1 MSGQITQSLQL
12 KAQQQLVMTPQLQQ
26 AIKLLQMNNHELE
39 AYLETQIETNP
50 LLEKADDTPRDVSVE
65 DLGTTDDND
74 GATEHQFDSQW
85 EEQGGSDAPPD
96 STPSSSDFDAGAAR
110 VGAGGGASFDDPDFA
125 FDSNLTETKT
135 LRDHLTDQLQQSMAD
150 ETDRRI
156 GALLIDMVDEA
167 GYLRIDLKDLAA
179 RLGVTPDRLAPVLQ
193 TLRGFDPTGIFA
205 HDLIDCLR
213 LQLVDQKKLDAP
225 FEKLLAH
232 LDLIASH
239 DHKKLASLCGVN
251 ETYLRDM
258 IAEIKTLNPKPAAG
272 FMPLIV
278 QTAVPDVLMKTLPK
292 TSGGGWRVEL
302 NTDTLPRVLINQTYY
317 NNVCAHAK
325 TVADKNYLST
335 QLNDANW
342 IVRALD
348 QRAQTIL
355 KVASDIVERQNAFF
369 LYGIEYLVPMTLK
382 DVADT
387 IGMHESTVS
396 RVTTGKFMGTPRGI
410 FELKFFFTNGLVG
423 ADGTSHSAESVK
435 MKIKQLIDAEQA
447 DAILSDETIAEIL
460 NKDGINI
467 ARRTVAKY
475 REGMD
480 IPTSSIR
487 RKIVRN
493 K

>member
-342 IVRALD
+342 IVRALED
-348 QRAQTIL
+348 R
-355 KVASDIVERQNAFF
+355 K
-369 LYGIEYLVPMTLK
+369 
-382 DVADT
+382 
-387 IGMHESTVS
+387 
-396 RVTTGKFMGTPRGI
+396 
-410 FELKFFFTNGLVG
+410 
-423 ADGTSHSAESVK
+423 SV
-435 MKIKQLIDAEQA
+435 
-447 DAILSDETIAEIL
+447 
-460 NKDGINI
+460 
-467 ARRTVAKY
+467 V
-475 REGMD
+475 
-480 IPTSSIR
+480 
-487 RKIVRN
+487 
-493 K
+493 